1 MLTTKTM
8 VNKKILIT
16 AFLFFFS
23 CSMTV
28 LMTSKKSFAGAINL
42 TANKLA
48 ICSHNQSPKDCQ
60 EKIEIQ
66 FAQRTIFVITP
77 TIKHE

>member
-1 MLTTKTM
+1 MLTTKMM
-8 VNKKILIT
+8 VNQKILIT
-16 AFLFFFS
+16 AFLFVFS

-28 LMTSKKSFAGAINL
+28 LMTSKKTFAGAINP

-48 ICSHNQSPKDCQ
+48 ICSHNQSPKDCKEQ
-60 EKIEIQ
+60 IEIQ
-66 FAQRTIFVITP
+66 FCQRTIFVPTP